1 MNFFRQVKPRSK
13 GEWFI
18 VFLSLILVVTT
29 ALLGYK
35 HSKGTGTL
43 ANETVKL
50 EAINPPVEET
60 DESGETSPRDNKNP
74 SNSSLADFSLEKIRD
89 FHFQSF
95 FENIISNRLSSFL
108 PGYENLT
115 KQIRLEDMQAW
126 LNNHAADIEV
136 DIEALQG
143 EDISNVEMPGGLDF
157 TAPPP
162 LAPQVP
168 VVPEVPLVPPT
179 APGETAR
186 PTSPPPGSHQTSGDE
201 SARPTSPPPGNYSD
215 NTGGTGPTSPPPG
228 NYSDNTGGTGP
239 TSPPPGSYSDN
250 TGGTGPTSP
259 PPGSQIPGTP
269 QTPHDPSS
277 ESPAPAPGVIPSAA
291 EISAM
296 QSSVLQ
302 MINAQRAAAGLSSLS
317 HDSTL
322 QAIASQRA
330 YELSLYYHPGHLRPD
345 GSFALSWISANYG
358 NQYAQGE
365 NIARYDRLSRMN
377 ANFIFSTFN
386 NSGKGHREIMMNPNI
401 TKGAIGIYCVNGP
414 VPDIDT
420 GEMVNVGGRFF
431 VSMNFG
437 Y

>member
-18 VFLSLILVVTT
+18 IFLSLILVVTT

-35 HSKGTGTL
+35 HNKGIGRL

-50 EAINPPVEET
+50 EAINPPSEET
-60 DESGETSPRDNKNP
+60 DESDENSSPTNKNSP
-74 SNSSLADFSLEKIRD
+74 HSLSLVDFSVERLKE
-89 FHFQSF
+89 FHFQRF
-95 FENIISNRLSSFL
+95 FENIISNIL
-108 PGYENLT
+108 PGHDNLL

-126 LNNHAADIEV
+126 LNSHDKDDKV

-157 TAPPP
+157 TTPALPVTPE
-162 LAPQVP
+162 VP
-168 VVPEVPLVPPT
+168 VVPEVPAVPST

-186 PTSPPPGSHQTSGDE
+186 PTSPPPGSHQTGGDE
-201 SARPTSPPPGNYSD
+201 SARPTSPPPANYSD
-215 NTGGTGPTSPPPG
+215 S
-228 NYSDNTGGTGP
+228 
-239 TSPPPGSYSDN
+239 

-269 QTPHDPSS
+269 QTPNDPSS

-291 EISAM
+291 EISTM

-302 MINAQRAAAGLSSLS
+302 MINAQRAAAGLSTLS

-345 GSFALSWISANYG
+345 GSFALSWITANYG
-358 NQYAQGE
+358 GQ
-365 NIARYDRLSRMN
+365 
-377 ANFIFSTFN
+377 
-386 NSGKGHREIMMNPNI
+386 
-401 TKGAIGIYCVNGP
+401 
-414 VPDIDT
+414 
-420 GEMVNVGGRFF
+420 
-431 VSMNFG
+431 
-437 Y
+437 